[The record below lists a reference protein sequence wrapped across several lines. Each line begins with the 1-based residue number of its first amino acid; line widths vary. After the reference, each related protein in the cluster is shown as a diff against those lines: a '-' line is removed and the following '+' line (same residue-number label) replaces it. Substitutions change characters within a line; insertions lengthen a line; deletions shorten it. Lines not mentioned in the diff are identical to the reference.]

1 MSVLFRASP
10 AFVVALL
17 FLTPPV
23 ALAQEP
29 GGLQVPLVE
38 VSGGYMFMRD
48 LSDRPGAD
56 GTNFPAGWYFS
67 GAVNPYR
74 WFGVVGEASGS
85 HKNHFD
91 VNFDGLRFSNDAQVY
106 TFMGGPRFFRKVGRV
121 VPFAQVLA
129 GVAHMRLKTRF
140 SDPFIPGVDSIED
153 SVTDFALQPGGG
165 VTVLLTEHVG
175 ARVAADY
182 RTIIDF
188 DEDGNDYTNEVRVI
202 AGFTLHWGGR

>member
-1 MSVLFRASP
+1 MSVLLRAIP
-10 AFVVALL
+10 AFVMAFL
-17 FLTPPV
+17 FLAPPV
-23 ALAQEP
+23 AVAQEP
-29 GGLQVPLVE
+29 GGIPVPLVE

-48 LSDRPGAD
+48 FSDRPNAD

-85 HKNHFD
+85 YKNHFD
-91 VNFDGLRFSNDAQVY
+91 VNYSGLRYSNDARVL

-140 SDPFIPGVDSIED
+140 SKPFIPGLDNIQE
-153 SVTDFALQPGGG
+153 SVTDFAVQPGGG

-182 RTIIDF
+182 RSIINF